1 MYAFLLLLAVL
12 VCELLKISFH
22 SSIDITPLDL
32 SDDGIHIKHRQN
44 DGQIL
49 KKLLKYYKVK
59 NFTIHNDLKIH
70 KIRDVK
76 ACLIEA
82 FFEQ

>member
-1 MYAFLLLLAVL
+1 MKTGRN
-12 VCELLKISFH
+12 EK
-22 SSIDITPLDL
+22 
-32 SDDGIHIKHRQN
+32 RQL
-44 DGQIL
+44 Q
-49 KKLLKYYKVK
+49 KVTKLRKCK

>member
-1 MYAFLLLLAVL
+1 MQFV
-12 VCELLKISFH
+12 VFF
-22 SSIDITPLDL
+22 
-32 SDDGIHIKHRQN
+32 QN
-44 DGQIL
+44 GL